1 MKVDLRDVR
10 PSSQTLTGFN
20 GESKEMIGTIR
31 LLVYACEIT
40 RTVKFSVI
48 DANVPYDIILR
59 TPWLHVMK
67 SVSSTG
73 HRCVKF
79 PGKDGRIQTLRGD
92 QRASRKLLITT
103 MKTRHPFPI
112 SIETD
117 HPLSSVKKQKKK
129 LLQSRC
135 TFGSF
140 LLGKNKLQTA

>member
-10 PSSQTLTGFN
+10 PSSRTLTGFN
-20 GESKEMIGTIR
+20 GVSKEMIGTIR
-31 LLVYACEIT
+31 LLVYACKIT

-48 DANVPYDIILR
+48 DANAPYDVILG

-79 PGKDGRIQTLRGD
+79 PGKDGRIQTLHGD

-103 MKTRHPFPI
+103 IKPGTPSPSRLRLTILF
-112 SIETD
+112 
-117 HPLSSVKKQKKK
+117 
-129 LLQSRC
+129 LQ
-135 TFGSF
+135 
-140 LLGKNKLQTA
+140 

>member
-48 DANVPYDIILR
+48 DANAPYDIILR

-92 QRASRKLLITT
+92 QR
-103 MKTRHPFPI
+103 
-112 SIETD
+112 
-117 HPLSSVKKQKKK
+117 
-129 LLQSRC
+129 LQGNC
-135 TFGSF
+135 
-140 LLGKNKLQTA
+140 